1 MFMFMFTFVARA
13 SRPMSV
19 WPSARLAH
27 TPHRADGGF
36 LTSHLLLAPEAECV
50 PGTFL
55 YSPYL
60 PFITVAFRH
69 HLAALHS
76 AIAAAFDR
84 QTACPRSIAGLQCCC
99 LPQPHS
105 CSTCFTASVRKKRM
119 RGFAPPCRPIYWLEK
134 HRCHRLQC
142 TQAGKPGTPRAF
154 SGFARREHNRAPFPP
169 SASHARSHQRASHR
183 CWLNMPRAAL

>member
-36 LTSHLLLAPEAECV
+36 LTSHLLLAREAECV

-55 YSPYL
+55 YSPSL

-84 QTACPRSIAGLQCCC
+84 QTACPRSIADCGIAVLLLAPAAQLQHLLYGQC
-99 LPQPHS
+99 
-105 CSTCFTASVRKKRM
+105 AKK
-119 RGFAPPCRPIYWLEK
+119 
-134 HRCHRLQC
+134 
-142 TQAGKPGTPRAF
+142 T
-154 SGFARREHNRAPFPP
+154 
-169 SASHARSHQRASHR
+169 HARLCPTLPA
-183 CWLNMPRAAL
+183 PYTG